1 MMFFNVT
8 HVRGDHDRFEKRYE
22 ASAFRSDDQPY
33 RVAEP
38 VWLSFD
44 VTKDDQRFHLD
55 GKVRTTLE
63 LTCGRCLEPFRL
75 DVEAPF
81 DLRYLPKAAN
91 TGEGEVEIE
100 EDDLTTAY
108 YTDDIIDLGQLMAE
122 QFHLA
127 LPMKPLCDETCRG
140 LCPNC
145 GTNLNVGSCQCQT
158 TWADPRFAP
167 LKSLLKDRE

>member
-33 RVAEP
+33 QVVEP

-44 VTKDDQRFHLD
+44 VTRNDQRFHLD

-75 DVEAPF
+75 DVDAPF
-81 DLRYLPKAAN
+81 DLRYLPTAAN

-108 YTDDIIDLGQLMAE
+108 YTDDVIDLGQLMAE

-158 TWADPRFAP
+158 TWADPRFAA